1 MTLLVFVWTLG
12 GVGAIVAFA
21 TSLLTL
27 AVPWSDTVAP
37 ARRADAAWMMGAAP
51 AVTSGLVMLATA
63 VPGLRALTRASADH
77 CAGHAHHAHLCWEHG
92 PSTLHAVA
100 LFGGLWWAALV
111 ISAAQWMY
119 DAVRSA
125 QLALALESIG
135 APVPGRDLGVVR
147 VPTSTPLC
155 HAVGLLRPRVL
166 ISDRVWDALPDDER
180 GAVIAHEL
188 AHLRRRDPAAA
199 SGLALL
205 SLAAWPGAA
214 QRWRDRWRAA
224 AEEAADADGA
234 DATDPTTLAAALVRV
249 ARLHLADAPGL
260 AATPHALDARVARLL
275 DGPAPAA
282 RSRLVQHMAV
292 VAAVAVAL
300 ALGAADPVHD
310 VVEDAVSAVTHA
322 VAASYYLQ

>member
-1 MTLLVFVWTLG
+1 MTVVVFLWTLG

-27 AVPWSDTVAP
+27 AVPWSDEVVP
-37 ARRADAAWMMGAAP
+37 ARRADAAWVLGTAP

-63 VPGLRALTRASADH
+63 VPGLRAFTRASADH

-92 PSTLHAVA
+92 PSTLHVVA
-100 LFGGLWWAALV
+100 LLGGLWWATL
-111 ISAAQWMY
+111 ILRAARVLY
-119 DAVRSA
+119 DAARSS
-125 QLALALESIG
+125 QLARALASMG
-135 APVPGRDLGVVR
+135 APVPGRDPGVVR

-166 ISDRVWDALPDDER
+166 ISDRVWGALPDDER

-199 SGLALL
+199 TGLALL
-205 SLAAWPGAA
+205 SLAGWPATA
-214 QRWRDRWRAA
+214 RRWQDRWRTA
-224 AEEAADADGA
+224 AEEAADAEGA
-234 DATDPTTLAAALVRV
+234 AATDPTTLAAALVRV